1 MTKKYAH
8 GTLEFQTVTIT
19 SKKGNDTGFR
29 LSHLQRGVCI
39 NTRREEPK
47 CISFVRQL
55 MVLETIS
62 TPLRIALVPSCPD
75 RFLVAGCEQGCF
87 AWDIRLDDKPQ
98 KNR

>member
-1 MTKKYAH
+1 MIQDSNFH
-8 GTLEFQTVTIT
+8 IC
-19 SKKGNDTGFR
+19 KGMFA
-29 LSHLQRGVCI
+29 LI
-39 NTRREEPK
+39 EELK
-47 CISFVRQL
+47 LVSFVRQL